1 MIPYLLVGCTILV
14 FYFPDDGSYFRL
26 SKCENI
32 RLNMQLDGGQK
43 LSTVQ
48 YVCTQLE
55 NAGMKLFIM
64 NKIWLSGKS
73 EEAFFSKLQ
82 THWLR

>member
-1 MIPYLLVGCTILV
+1 
-14 FYFPDDGSYFRL
+14 
-26 SKCENI
+26 
-32 RLNMQLDGGQK
+32 MQLDGGQK

-48 YVCTQLE
+48 YVCAQLE

-73 EEAFFSKLQ
+73 EEAFFSKLHN
-82 THWLR
+82 TLVKVRE